1 MKAKG
6 SGNFVNIDIGDM
18 VNVSRYHS
26 IKNFYLSHLDF
37 KEHLFKEGVPFTF
50 NGFYI
55 SLCLAGEAGLR
66 ISGRSCP
73 VRPGTL
79 LVLAPNQLI
88 EPYHISSDYDS
99 RSIIVSLDEI
109 LAFPSPI
116 DINIMNAAVRTPSV
130 NLPGQRPARLLEYY
144 DFLEKQ
150 YLETGNAYR
159 EEISKTLFYA
169 LMLEICDIFRSVSG
183 EDGSVQRPRQ
193 EKLTDDFL
201 RLMTKY
207 YRTEHNVAFYADR
220 LNRTP
225 KYLSG
230 AIKRLSGRSVSD
242 WINSML
248 ISESKLML
256 KVTDKSILEISEELN
271 FSSPSVFVQFF
282 RHNTGITPLQY
293 RKQA

>member
-88 EPYHISSDYDS
+88 EPYHISPDYDS

-130 NLPGQRPARLLEYY
+130 NLQGQRPARLLEYY

>member
-88 EPYHISSDYDS
+88 EPYHISPDYDS

-130 NLPGQRPARLLEYY
+130 NLQGQRPARLLEYY

-183 EDGSVQRPRQ
+183 ENGSVQRPRQ

>member
-88 EPYHISSDYDS
+88 EPYHISPDYDS

-183 EDGSVQRPRQ
+183 ENGSVQRPRQ

>member
-88 EPYHISSDYDS
+88 EPYHISPDYDS

-130 NLPGQRPARLLEYY
+130 NLQGQRPARLLEYY

-207 YRTEHNVAFYADR
+207 YRTEHNVAFYADM